1 MPLQGTFVVIADGPA
16 EDIVTGLRAAGGFP
30 IIESGWSDA
39 PNALASA
46 EPEAIVL
53 ADACPNERLAFA
65 FSRALTELRK
75 RGSGAFTPV
84 IARCRDDHPVMPTDA
99 LAITSA
105 APVERIVR
113 RLASVLRVRA
123 LHGTVLRRTN
133 TLASRGLLPPELKP
147 VDPLDDATVL
157 LIGRGRSL
165 PELSVALGERIGV
178 IGALSAE
185 RAARTL
191 NARDV
196 DGIVIGDGFNPK
208 VVEALL
214 TVLADDVRF
223 RDLPVAVL
231 GGQLGNNANI
241 VEPYCL
247 DLPNLERINDGV
259 ARLVERF
266 LPFVRMHALGQR
278 LRRML
283 ASLDAKGMID
293 PDTGLLA
300 QEAFWR
306 DLNRAV
312 DEAEKRGVGLSIA
325 RFSFERSDR
334 RTSLDAAR
342 LVARLVRQVDFACR
356 EADNSIF
363 AVFTE
368 TDLRSAH
375 VIARRIASVLK
386 NTMLAPEPQRPGSQ
400 HAGISTDVTL
410 ATLKPSDSVDS
421 LIARVV
427 GADTGR

>member
-1 MPLQGTFVVIADGPA
+1 MPLQGTFVVVADNPA
-16 EDIVTGLRAAGGFP
+16 EDVVAGLRAAGAFP
-30 IIESGWSDA
+30 VIAANWADA
-39 PNALASA
+39 PAALASV

-53 ADACPNERLAFA
+53 ADICEDEPRVAALAKVLDERGKA
-65 FSRALTELRK
+65 
-75 RGSGAFTPV
+75 GSAVFTPIIV
-84 IARCRDDHPVMPTDA
+84 RSHDDGAAAFRDT
-99 LAITSA
+99 LATA
-105 APVERIVR
+105 ADAPVERIVR
-113 RLASVLRVRA
+113 RIASVLRVRA
-123 LHGTVLRRTN
+123 LHATVLRRAN
-133 TLASRGLLPPELKP
+133 TLTSRGTLPPTLKSF
-147 VDPLDDATVL
+147 DPLDDASVL
-157 LIGRGRSL
+157 LLGRGRSY
-165 PELSVALGERIGV
+165 PELSVALGERVGV
-178 IGALSAE
+178 IGALSVE

-191 NARDV
+191 NARDI
-196 DGIVIGDGFNPK
+196 DGIVIGDGFGPRI
-208 VVEALL
+208 VEALL

-231 GGQLGNNANI
+231 GGHPGV

-247 DLPNLERINDGV
+247 DLPNLERSNEGA

-266 LPFVRMHALGQR
+266 LPYARMHALGQR

-283 ASLDAKGMID
+283 VSLDAKGMID

-312 DEAEKRGVGLSIA
+312 GEAEKRGVGLSIA
-325 RFSFERSDR
+325 RFSFDRGDR

-368 TDLRSAH
+368 TDLRAAH

-386 NTMLAPEPQRPGSQ
+386 NTMVASDRKP
-400 HAGISTDVTL
+400 AGIAADVTL

-427 GADTGR
+427 GAGSA